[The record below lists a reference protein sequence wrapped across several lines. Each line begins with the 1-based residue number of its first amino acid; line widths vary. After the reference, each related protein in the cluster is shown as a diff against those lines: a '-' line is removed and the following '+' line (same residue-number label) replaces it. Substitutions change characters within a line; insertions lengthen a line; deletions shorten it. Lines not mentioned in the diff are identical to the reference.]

1 MKKTSIAALLLSIL
15 LFCFLS
21 GCAGLLKNERMDRE
35 VESLIAALNEDD
47 ADQIFEAMYPNVVTR
62 EEFDEGYEEI
72 RQLWEAADSYT
83 IKLASI
89 STKKNI
95 STSGESVIRQAEYYV
110 YTPNNSY
117 TFTLAHLSNAGGAG
131 LYHFNLN
138 IGAEPVL
145 ISGGFTTA
153 EANSVLQWIVLLLS
167 VLSYIFVLVTEI
179 DILRKRPRLFGLWL
193 VAALA
198 FFCFQVQ
205 ISPENF
211 RIAGGVNFFALSAF
225 KIYSTGARNFV
236 LSLPIGAIAYWLLR
250 RKLLAQ
256 KKQAFIQN
264 GPSAPV

>member
-1 MKKTSIAALLLSIL
+1 M
-15 LFCFLS
+15 
-21 GCAGLLKNERMDRE
+21 
-35 VESLIAALNEDD
+35 
-47 ADQIFEAMYPNVVTR
+47 
-62 EEFDEGYEEI
+62 
-72 RQLWEAADSYT
+72 
-83 IKLASI
+83 
-89 STKKNI
+89 
-95 STSGESVIRQAEYYV
+95 
-110 YTPNNSY
+110 
-117 TFTLAHLSNAGGAG
+117 SNAGGAG

-153 EANSVLQWIVLLLS
+153 GANSVLQWIVLLLS
-167 VLSYIFVLVTEI
+167 VLPYIFVLVTEI

-205 ISPENF
+205 ISLENF

-236 LSLPIGAIAYWLLR
+236 LSLPIGTIAYWLLR

-256 KKQAFIQN
+256 KKQAFMQN